1 MSAYTGH
8 KDLYLL
14 MYRSELAVSVEL
26 MHIPLYTSH
35 TIVMDNNSK
44 WL

>member
-14 MYRSELAVSVEL
+14 MHRSELAVSVEL
-26 MHIPLYTSH
+26 MHIPHTSH